1 MMLADC
7 DRVRGRS
14 DAAEQRAG
22 FLAGERDDRFD
33 LGILREAFGP
43 RQIERAARFI
53 ESVITLPATA
63 QPSGPPVRVPQEERR
78 GVNPRSVADSG
89 ADPEPPEHGT
99 RE

>member
-53 ESVITLPATA
+53 ESVIALPAPA
-63 QPSGPPVRVPQEERR
+63 QPFGHAVRVTQEERR
-78 GVNPRSVADSG
+78 GVNQRSVAVSRFYL
-89 ADPEPPEHGT
+89 EPPDHGT